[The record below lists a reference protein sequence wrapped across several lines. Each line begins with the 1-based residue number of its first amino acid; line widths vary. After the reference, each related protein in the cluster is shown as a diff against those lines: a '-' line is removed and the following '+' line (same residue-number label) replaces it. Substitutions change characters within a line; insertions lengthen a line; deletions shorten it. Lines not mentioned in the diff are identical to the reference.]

1 MTNDPPSRALEAS
14 GPAAG
19 GEPDDAGDGDDGLR
33 RFTIGELADHFGIT
47 TRTIRFYEARGL
59 LSPER
64 RGVNRT
70 YSRRDKAR
78 LTLILRGKNLGF
90 TLEDIAEYLALYDA
104 DPIQEAQTRLLLDK
118 IEAAISDLQLK
129 RADLD
134 RTLRDLKD
142 IRAKCV
148 EHLKAPKRPA

>member
-1 MTNDPPSRALEAS
+1 MTTAPQRGHAPSAAGTS
-14 GPAAG
+14 DAG
-19 GEPDDAGDGDDGLR
+19 GEMADPDHH
-33 RFTIGELADHFGIT
+33 FTIGELADAFGIT

-59 LSPER
+59 LAPQR
-64 RGVNRT
+64 LGANRS

-104 DPIQEAQTRLLLDK
+104 DPVQEAQTRLLLDK

-134 RTLRDLKD
+134 RTLRDLRD

-148 EHLKAPKRPA
+148 EHLGTSKRSG